1 MSILVLLALSLAGG
15 VGAATRFLVDELIR
29 SRLDSGVPWATFLIN
44 LSGSF
49 ALGILL
55 SAADLDPLWVR
66 ILGTGLLGG
75 YTTLSTAS
83 YDVVRLL
90 MGRRAVVAAVYAL
103 GGLAVILLAAV
114 GGILLGQRL

>member
-15 VGAATRFLVDELIR
+15 VGAATRYLVDELIR
-29 SRLDSGVPWATFLIN
+29 SRLSTAFPWATFLIN
-44 LSGSF
+44 LTGSF

-55 SAADLDPLWVR
+55 SAGFDPLWGKVV
-66 ILGTGLLGG
+66 GTGFLGG

-90 MGRRAVVAAVYAL
+90 MSRRPALAAVYAL
-103 GGLAVILLAAV
+103 GGATVIVLAAV
-114 GGILLGQRL
+114 GGILIGQTL